1 MFRVF
6 SLYPFFFY
14 LYLYLLS
21 NTERE
26 KKRQTR
32 EREITRP
39 FEWIDSAQ
47 SSLGFSYFYFVRSFR
62 LLAKELA
69 KVESNWKH
77 VRYTSICKHAFYMY
91 IYIYIYTT
99 KKGEHWRWF
108 KGRTPPWIVEDGT
121 KWEETNTN
129 DWRGKWLE
137 EENQIFCCFFYSVP
151 RIEQQKCCTAT
162 TSWPTQRK

>member
-1 MFRVF
+1 MF

-26 KKRQTR
+26 KRQTR

-69 KVESNWKH
+69 KFESNWKH
-77 VRYTSICKHAFYMY
+77 VRYTSICKHAFYIF
-91 IYIYIYTT
+91 IYISIPP
-99 KKGEHWRWF
+99 KKGSIDGGFRVGPPPGSWRTEPSGKKQTQTTDVENGWKKKTKYF
-108 KGRTPPWIVEDGT
+108 VVFLLRSKNRTAKVLYCYDIMAD
-121 KWEETNTN
+121 
-129 DWRGKWLE
+129 
-137 EENQIFCCFFYSVP
+137 
-151 RIEQQKCCTAT
+151 
-162 TSWPTQRK
+162 PT

>member
-1 MFRVF
+1 VF

-26 KKRQTR
+26 KRQTR

-108 KGRTPPWIVEDGT
+108 KGRTPPLD
-121 KWEETNTN
+121 
-129 DWRGKWLE
+129 RGGR
-137 EENQIFCCFFYSVP
+137 NQVVRNKHKRLTWKMAGRRKPNILLFFYSVP